1 MTTDGADDRITI
13 RIGRLKLERIDHA
26 ARVTGM
32 TRSAFLLAAALEK
45 ADAAILDRAHF
56 DWGEAAVAAF
66 RAALAEPPAPAPRA
80 VEAIGRLPWKAG

>member
-1 MTTDGADDRITI
+1 
-13 RIGRLKLERIDHA
+13 LKLERIDHA
-26 ARVTGM
+26 ARVSGM

-66 RAALAEPPAPAPRA
+66 RAVLADPPAPAPRA
-80 VEAIGRLPWKAG
+80 VEAIGRLPGTAG